1 MERQLNDKLR
11 IRNEELQDLLEDAL
25 TQIQEMREEF
35 TSALDDIE
43 DLLTN
48 I

>member
-1 MERQLNDKLR
+1 MEKQSNDKLR

-25 TQIQEMREEF
+25 AQIQEMREEF
-35 TSALDDIE
+35 ISALDDIE